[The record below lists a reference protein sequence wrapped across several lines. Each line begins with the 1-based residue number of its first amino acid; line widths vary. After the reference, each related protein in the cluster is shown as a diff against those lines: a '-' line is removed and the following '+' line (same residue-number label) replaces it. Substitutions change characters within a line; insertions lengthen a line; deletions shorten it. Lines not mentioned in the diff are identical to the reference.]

1 VIDRRGL
8 IFAACYG
15 AIVTTVAY
23 LLARGSILW
32 FIAIMVLLGLA
43 VRVWAVW
50 YRRRHGLPMRRV
62 RLPRK
67 PK

>member
-1 VIDRRGL
+1 MERRGL

-32 FIAIMVLLGLA
+32 FVVIMVIVGVA
-43 VRVWAVW
+43 VRAWALW
-50 YRRRHGLPMRRV
+50 YRRRHGLPMRRA
-62 RLPRK
+62 RPPNE